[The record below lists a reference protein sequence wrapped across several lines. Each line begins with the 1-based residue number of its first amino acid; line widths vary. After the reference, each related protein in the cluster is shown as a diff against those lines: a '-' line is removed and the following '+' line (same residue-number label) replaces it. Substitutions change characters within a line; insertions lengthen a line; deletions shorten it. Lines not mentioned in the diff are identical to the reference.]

1 MDIPNNVLNPNLYRK
16 ARKKADETY
25 KKNSAYKSMFIVS
38 TYKKLGGK
46 YSGTKENKGVKR
58 WNNEKW
64 IQVVPFLE
72 SGKKIA
78 CGFGSDSKGCR
89 PSKRVDEKT
98 PITIQELLKKHNK
111 ADLLKIARQ
120 KKKDMNKRVNWNKLE
135 IK

>member
-1 MDIPNNVLNPNLYRK
+1 MDIPKNVLNPDLYRK

-46 YSGTKENKGVKR
+46 YSGKKENKGVKR

-89 PSKRVDEKT
+89 PSKRIDKET

-111 ADLLKIARQ
+111 NDLLKVARQ
-120 KKKDMNKRVNWNKLE
+120 KKKDMSKRVNWNKLE

>member
-1 MDIPNNVLNPNLYRK
+1 MDIPENVLDPDLYRK

-38 TYKKLGGK
+38 TYKKLGGR
-46 YSGTKENKGVKR
+46 YSGKKENKGVKR

-64 IQVVPFLE
+64 IQVIPFLE

-89 PSKRVDEKT
+89 PSKRVDKDT
-98 PITIQELLKKHNK
+98 PTTIQELIKKHGK
-111 ADLLKIARQ
+111 APLLKVARQ
-120 KKKDMNKRVNWNKLE
+120 KKKDMSKRVNWDKLE

>member
-1 MDIPNNVLNPNLYRK
+1 MDIPKNVLNPDLYRK

-46 YSGTKENKGVKR
+46 YSGKKENKGVKR
-58 WNNEKW
+58 WNDEKW

-89 PSKRVDEKT
+89 PSKRIDKET

-111 ADLLKIARQ
+111 NDLLKVARQ
-120 KKKDMNKRVNWNKLE
+120 KKKDMSKRVNWNKLE